1 MQVSPL
7 DHAHTSSPMISIPK
21 GIHPTALIAPGAKIG
36 SDVSIGPYSIIGE
49 HVRIGSGTSIASHV
63 TIEGWT
69 HIGERNQIGIGAILG
84 GIPQDLKFKGE
95 ISKVYIGNENIIRE
109 YVTVNRGTAG
119 GGGQTFIGHNNVI
132 MTSAHVAHDVSIGN
146 HNIISNAVAIGG
158 HVVIEDWVTVGALC
172 GLHQFIKLGQMS
184 MIGALSLITK
194 DVTPFA
200 LVTGN
205 PAKRYG
211 LNIERLR
218 RNGYSPQAR
227 ILIQRAYKI
236 LFHQGISMNKAIE
249 QLESEFS
256 DNKDIQGLIQFLNN
270 STRGIYR

>member
-1 MQVSPL
+1 MQVSPI
-7 DHAHTSSPMISIPK
+7 DHASNLMAPAPS
-21 GIHPTALIAPGAKIG
+21 GIHPTALIAPGATIG

-49 HVRIGSGTSIASHV
+49 HVHIGDGTTIASHV

-69 HIGERNQIGIGAILG
+69 HIGERNQIGIGSVLG

-95 ISKVYIGNENIIRE
+95 ISKVFIGNENILRE

-119 GGGQTFIGHNNVI
+119 GGGQTFIGDNNVI
-132 MTSAHVAHDVSIGN
+132 MTSAHVAHDVLIGN

-172 GLHQFIKLGQMS
+172 GLHQFIKLGSMA

-194 DVTPFA
+194 DVTPYA
-200 LVTGN
+200 LVAGN

-218 RNGYSPQAR
+218 RSEYSPQAR
-227 ILIQRAYKI
+227 IAIQRAYKI
-236 LFHQGISMNKAIE
+236 LFHQGIPLSEAIE

-256 DNKDIQGLIQFLNN
+256 DNKDVQLLIQFLYS

>member
-1 MQVSPL
+1 MQVSSL
-7 DHAHTSSPMISIPK
+7 DHTHTSSSMISIPK

-49 HVRIGSGTSIASHV
+49 HVRIGNGTIIASHV

-69 HIGERNQIGIGAILG
+69 HIGARNQIGIGSILG
-84 GIPQDLKFKGE
+84 GIPQDLKFNGE
-95 ISKVYIGNENIIRE
+95 ISKVFIGDENIIRE

-119 GGGQTFIGHNNVI
+119 GGGQTFIGNNNVI
-132 MTSAHVAHDVSIGN
+132 MTSAHVAHDVTIGN

-158 HVVIEDWVTVGALC
+158 HVVIEDWVTIGALC

-218 RNGYSPQAR
+218 RNGYSAQDR
-227 ILIQRAYKI
+227 IAIQRAYKI
-236 LFHQGISMNKAIE
+236 LFHQGLLIEAAIE
-249 QLESEFS
+249 RLESEFPF
-256 DNKDIQGLIQFLNN
+256 NKDVQCLIQFLQNA
-270 STRGIYR
+270 TRGIYR

>member
-1 MQVSPL
+1 MLVSPL
-7 DHAHTSSPMISIPK
+7 DHAHVPSSINPSSK

-36 SDVSIGPYSIIGE
+36 SDVTIGPYSIIGE
-49 HVRIGSGTSIASHV
+49 HVRIGQGTTIASHV

-69 HIGERNQIGIGAILG
+69 QIGERNYIGIGSIIG

-95 ISKVYIGNENIIRE
+95 ISKVFIGNDNVIRE
-109 YVTVNRGTAG
+109 YVTINRGTAG
-119 GGGQTFIGHNNVI
+119 GGGETFIGNSNVF
-132 MTSAHVAHDVSIGN
+132 MTYVHVAHDVSVGN
-146 HNIISNAVAIGG
+146 NNIFSNSSGIAG
-158 HVVIEDWVTVGALC
+158 HVVIEDNVTVGAFSV
-172 GLHQFIKLGQMS
+172 LHQFIKLGRMS

-200 LVTGN
+200 LVSGN

-218 RNGYSPQAR
+218 RSGYNPEAR
-227 ILIQRAYKI
+227 IAIQRAYKI
-236 LFHQGISMNKAIE
+236 LFHKGFSMKKAIE
-249 QLESEFS
+249 QLECEFPE
-256 DNKDIQGLIQFLNN
+256 NLDIQYLIQFLHN